1 MQLLIDVDNIDSTTE
16 ECQIRT
22 ASIEQGT
29 EREDRAIV
37 WRTVATLDSMLTSI
51 QSVTGKQ
58 LSNMSNKRRQRKR
71 NPKSRRYY
79 TYPSHPYTPTNST
92 TVVSGA
98 INWGRIVFSIETR
111 LLLGNGEGR
120 KRAERRGINIFVRRN
135 SEMEQRAVIKFNA
148 KLGRSASETYILMKQ
163 VYGTLCLSKSNVFI
177 RHKRFSD
184 GRNTLEDDKHT
195 GRPSSSKTPESI
207 EKVREFVANNR
218 SASLRMMAEVLH
230 INKETIRI
238 ILHEDLG
245 KTKVCAKFVPHTLT
259 GEQKSLRIAHCRD
272 IISAYE
278 NDSNF
283 LKSIVTG
290 DETWCFQYDPKTKR
304 QSAEWKSKNSPQ
316 AKKTRKVPSKIKTM
330 LITFFDSR
338 GIIHKEF
345 VPAGQTITGEYYL
358 NVLKRLI
365 ARIRRIRPEYRDEN
379 SWGLLHDNAPSHS
392 SLIVRRFLAKN
403 NVCVLNHPPY
413 SPDLASYDF
422 YLFPKIKLK
431 LKGFFFNDI
440 PTIQRAATSTLEAI
454 PQSGLQEAFNSLLN
468 RCNICIESGGDYFEL
483 KNSRN

>member
-1 MQLLIDVDNIDSTTE
+1 MRPVPHSDNLPVPQPPENVIFSDDDSDRREQQWDDTNFEAGASSEPHLLTQGDLNDLIRDSDLSRKQNE
-16 ECQIRT
+16 LLGSRLKGWNLLHK
-22 ASIEQGT
+22 GT
-29 EREDRAIV
+29 KA
-37 WRTVATLDSMLTSI
+37 L
-51 QSVTGKQ
+51 GC
-58 LSNMSNKRRQRKR
+58 NMSLMIYFLHSHLDFFPDNLVAVSDEHGERFHQDISSMEKRYQGEWSSVMFADYCWTLKR
-71 NPKSRRYY
+71 D
-79 TYPSHPYTPTNST
+79 
-92 TVVSGA
+92 VA
-98 INWGRIVFSIETR
+98 
-111 LLLGNGEGR
+111 
-120 KRAERRGINIFVRRN
+120 
-135 SEMEQRAVIKFNA
+135 QRAVIKFNA

-177 RHKRFSD
+177 WHKRFSD

-345 VPAGQTITGEYYL
+345 VPAGQTIAGEYYL

-379 SWGLLHDNAPSHS
+379 SWCLLHDNAPSHS
-392 SLIVRRFLAKN
+392 SIIVRRFLAKN

-413 SPDLASYDF
+413 SPDLAPCDF

-431 LKGFFFNDI
+431 LKGFFF
-440 PTIQRAATSTLEAI
+440 
-454 PQSGLQEAFNSLLN
+454 
-468 RCNICIESGGDYFEL
+468 
-483 KNSRN
+483 